1 MASVTSSTGLASNI
15 DTGAIVD
22 AQINADRAPARL
34 AEKNRTIAQARLSAV
49 KAMNTRLLAMRDALD
64 VVKDKT
70 TFAAKA
76 ATSSNEAAVG
86 VTVGSTAISSSFV
99 VNVKKLAA
107 AHQVATVGQGSA
119 TTDLGAGTVTLR
131 LASAAIGDPDIIIT
145 PTTNTLTGLAE
156 AINSANAGVNASV
169 INDGGASP
177 YRLVVT
183 SSKTGAINAITTLTG
198 SGGFA
203 GVLPSLAGLTTVT
216 TAADAEVRIGDKDT
230 GLLVKSATNLMEK
243 AIPGLSLNLKS
254 VVDGVN
260 ITVSQDSAAV
270 RDKVTAL
277 VNGFN
282 EAASLYASSSKYDV
296 ATRSAGPLFGEYDIR
311 SRLDSIQREL
321 TKTDSA
327 QPTGF
332 QSLAEIG
339 VKAAADGKMSIDAA
353 LFDAKLAANPNAVAS
368 LFLSAGSSAS
378 TPMANLTR
386 SVDGA
391 MALKQTSLETSILA
405 YTERIT
411 AIDARLERRRAYYQS
426 RFLAMEKTMASLK
439 QQGESM
445 TAFAN
450 SLTSSKS

>member
-34 AEKNRTIAQARLSAV
+34 AEKNRTIAQARLDAV
-49 KAMNTRLLAMRDALD
+49 KAMNTRLLALRDALD
-64 VVKDKT
+64 AVKDKAA
-70 TFAAKA
+70 FATKA
-76 ATSSNEAAVG
+76 ASSSNEAAVG
-86 VTVGSTAISSSFV
+86 VTVGATAIASSLV
-99 VNVKKLAA
+99 INVKKLAA
-107 AHQVATVGQGSA
+107 AHQVATVGQASA
-119 TTDLGAGTVTLR
+119 SADLGAGTVTLR
-131 LASAAIGDPDIIIT
+131 LASAAIGDPDITIT

-169 INDGGASP
+169 INDGGTSP

-203 GVLPSLAGLTTVT
+203 GVLPNLAGLTTVT

-230 GLLVKSATNLMEK
+230 GLLVKSATNLMDK
-243 AIPGLSLNLKS
+243 AIPGLSLNLKAI
-254 VVDGVN
+254 VDGVN
-260 ITVSQDSAAV
+260 ITVNQDSATV
-270 RDKVTAL
+270 RGKVTAL

-282 EAASLYASSSKYDV
+282 DATSLYASSSKYDV
-296 ATRSAGPLFGEYDIR
+296 ATRSAGALFGEYDIR

-321 TKTDSA
+321 AKTDSS

-332 QSLAEIG
+332 QSLADIG
-339 VKAAADGKMSIDAA
+339 VKADADGKMTIDAT
-353 LFDAKLAANPNAVAS
+353 LFDAKLAENPNAVAS
-368 LFLSAGSSAS
+368 LFLSAGTAASA
-378 TPMANLTR
+378 PMANLTR

-391 MALKQTSLETSILA
+391 MALKQTSLETSIKA

-426 RFLAMEKTMASLK
+426 KFLAMEKTIALLK